1 MDLPAASTGRG
12 GTHGRN
18 ETVDHGRRH
27 LLHLAGGGLGLA
39 VLGTGPARAWAQTT
53 PASATKI
60 GSVGAGR
67 MGGALGALFIKAGY
81 PVMFSSRHPEES
93 RRWRRVSVRSP
104 RPALWN
110 RPSPLATW
118 W

>member
-1 MDLPAASTGRG
+1 MAG
-12 GTHGRN
+12 N

-39 VLGTGPARAWAQTT
+39 MLGTGPARAWAQTT
-53 PASATKI
+53 SGAPLKI

-81 PVMFSSRHPEES
+81 PVMFSSRHPEQLK
-93 RRWRRVSVRSP
+93 
-104 RPALWN
+104 AMAAHLG
-110 RPSPLATW
+110 PLAQAGPVD
-118 W
+118 